1 MLGFAGFTSVV
12 VVVGDRAFGLLSRVF
27 WGAEA
32 VVVDDSGIRRVLSR
46 KTALRR
52 IEITGSGNDLFSD

>member
-12 VVVGDRAFGLLSRVF
+12 VVVSDRAFRLLSRVF
-27 WGAEA
+27 WGAE
-32 VVVDDSGIRRVLSR
+32 VVVVGDSGIRRVLSR

-52 IEITGSGNDLFSD
+52 IEITGSGDGFFSD

>member
-12 VVVGDRAFGLLSRVF
+12 VSDRAFRLFSRVF

-32 VVVDDSGIRRVLSR
+32 VVVGDSGIRRVLRR
-46 KTALRR
+46 KIALRR
-52 IEITGSGNDLFSD
+52 IVITGSGDGFFSD